1 MTISGAPR
9 QSSGSEA
16 STAREPSYDFGRREA
31 ELIARFPSGKR
42 VAVRRGR
49 ERAYPGLR
57 STAPSTLAFYQT
69 FAPLLGGKHVL
80 DAGSGSS
87 MGTRVLCDISA
98 HVTAIDNDVRALEFG
113 REYAPNAEYLQA
125 DLCHGTSVDRA
136 DAAFLVDVLGHLARP
151 EAALRALRACL
162 PVGSQLFV
170 AEPKAYGSQRLLAPA
185 CRAFSQRALTR
196 LLLRSGFDVE
206 QVLCTGANFVAL
218 VARRA
223 GEPAFEALTEAIH
236 QAHRGQFR
244 AARAEFSRAQS
255 SDRVDLKLEALL
267 GQADAAFAAND
278 GDSAV
283 RCYFEANELDAK
295 DGRALAGLSRVALAT
310 GEVDDA
316 LRLALESLDRD
327 PIEASAHA
335 LMALAAEQL
344 SHPDAF
350 NAWRIAANLAPDD
363 LEVATGLARVSA
375 ARQNFGFA
383 IQVFE
388 RLRGYNTALS
398 VDFHVT
404 LGWLLLADGRKNDAS
419 VEARY
424 ATAIAPEH
432 GAVTELVKAIEAR

>member
-1 MTISGAPR
+1 MTLSGAPR
-9 QSSGSEA
+9 QLASPELGS
-16 STAREPSYDFGRREA
+16 TREPSYDFGRREA
-31 ELIARFPSGKR
+31 EIIARFPSGKR

-57 STAPSTLAFYQT
+57 SGAPSTLAFYQT
-69 FAPLLGGKHVL
+69 FAPTVSGKHVL

-87 MGTRVLCDISA
+87 MGTRILCDVA
-98 HVTAIDNDVRALEFG
+98 PHVTAIDNDARALEFG
-113 REYAPNAEYLQA
+113 REYTPNAEFLQA
-125 DLCHGTSVDRA
+125 DLCHGTAVDRA
-136 DAAFLVDVLGHLARP
+136 DAAFLIDVLGHLARP

-185 CRAFSQRALTR
+185 CRAFSPRALTR

-206 QVLCTGANFVAL
+206 QVLGTGVNFVAV
-218 VARRA
+218 VARRSGDLA
-223 GEPAFEALTEAIH
+223 LEAMTEAMH
-236 QAHRGQFR
+236 QAQRGQFG
-244 AARAEFSRAQS
+244 AARAEFARAQK
-255 SDRVDLKLEALL
+255 SDRLDVKLEALI
-267 GQADAAFAAND
+267 GEANAAFAAND
-278 GDSAV
+278 GDTAV
-283 RCYFEANELDAK
+283 RCYFEANELDLK
-295 DGRALAGLSRVALAT
+295 DGRALAGLARVALAT

-316 LRLALESLDRD
+316 LRLSLESLDRD
-327 PIEASAHA
+327 PTEASAHA

-375 ARQNFGFA
+375 ARENYAFA

-388 RLRGYNTALS
+388 RLRAYQT
-398 VDFHVT
+398 T
-404 LGWLLLADGRKNDAS
+404 LGLEFHITLAWLLLADGRKNDAS

-424 ATAIAPEH
+424 ATAIAPAH
-432 GAVTELVKAIEAR
+432 SAVVELVHAIEAS

>member
-9 QSSGSEA
+9 QSSGPSA
-16 STAREPSYDFGRREA
+16 GAMREPSYDFGRREA
-31 ELIARFPSGKR
+31 EVIARFPSGKR

-49 ERAYPGLR
+49 ALAYPGLR
-57 STAPSTLAFYQT
+57 SSAPSTLALYRT
-69 FAPLLGGKHVL
+69 FAPLLSGKHVL

-87 MGTRVLCDISA
+87 MGTRALCELA
-98 HVTAIDNDVRALEFG
+98 PHVTAIDHDARALDFG
-113 REYAPNAEYLQA
+113 REYAPNAEFLQA
-125 DLCHGTSVDRA
+125 DLCLGSSVDRA
-136 DAAFLVDVLGHLARP
+136 DAAFLIDVLGHLARP

-162 PVGSQLFV
+162 PVGAQLFV
-170 AEPKAYGSQRLLAPA
+170 AEPKAYGSQRLLSPA
-185 CRAFSQRALTR
+185 CRAFSQRALTNM
-196 LLLRSGFDVE
+196 LLRSGFDVE

-218 VARRA
+218 VARRS
-223 GEPAFEALTEAIH
+223 GQPELEALTEAMH
-236 QAHRGQFR
+236 QAQRGQFR
-244 AARAEFSRAQS
+244 AAHAEFARAQHS
-255 SDRVDLKLEALL
+255 ARSDVKLEALL

-278 GDSAV
+278 GDTAV

-316 LRLALESLDRD
+316 LRLSLESLDRD
-327 PIEASAHA
+327 PLEAPAHA

-375 ARQNFGFA
+375 ARQNFAFA

-388 RLRGYNTALS
+388 RLRGYNTALG
-398 VDFHVT
+398 VEFHVT

-419 VEARY
+419 IEARY
-424 ATAIAPEH
+424 AAAIAPEH
-432 GAVTELVKAIEAR
+432 SAVSELQQAIEAR